1 MKHFTIQDAATL
13 YGVKEWGSGYFG
25 INSKGHLEVYPT
37 QDENLC
43 VDVLEIVNHLKRKGI
58 RTPLNLRFPQILQ
71 DRVEIINEAFK
82 KAIRQYD
89 YDGTYQGVFPV
100 KTNQTKE
107 VVEEI
112 VRAGQKYRS
121 GLEAGSK
128 PELMIALSMD
138 LHPEAVI
145 LCNGYKD
152 EAFIRIALL
161 ARKAGRNVLITVEK
175 MTELP
180 LILKVAKELKV
191 EPLLGLRAKLASM
204 GAGKWEDSAGDQA
217 KFGLTTREILEAV
230 EVLEKRGMLES
241 ILELHFHIGSQITDI
256 RKVKAAMKEATRIY
270 AKLVKLGVPLKYLN
284 VGGGLG
290 VDYDGSRTTFA
301 SSMNYSVHEYAEDVV
316 YTTKD
321 ICTQEQ
327 VPMPDLLSESG
338 RAIVAYHEILVVD
351 IIGLIDT
358 TYTKY
363 NVELTGKEPQVLKE
377 LAYTRDNISV
387 KNFSEMY
394 HDAITQRDEMLT
406 LFNLGYLS
414 LEDRSKGE
422 ILFYEVCRK
431 LDRIL
436 KMKSLKYIPE
446 EFQDLSKSLSD
457 KLIGNFS
464 IFQSLPDHWAI
475 DQLFPAMPVHRLKEK
490 PTLSATICDITC
502 DSDGKVDKFID
513 LKDVRTEIPL
523 HEPRKDEPYYVA
535 FFLTGAYQ
543 DILGMR
549 HNLFGRPN
557 EAHIVVNDDEDFRIQ
572 HIVKADT
579 VEDMLRTVHF
589 DPDLLIGTPTR
600 KGKRGAADASEALAT
615 LMAEERKRHTYLDM

>member
-1 MKHFTIQDAATL
+1 
-13 YGVKEWGSGYFG
+13 
-25 INSKGHLEVYPT
+25 
-37 QDENLC
+37 
-43 VDVLEIVNHLKRKGI
+43 
-58 RTPLNLRFPQILQ
+58 
-71 DRVEIINEAFK
+71 
-82 KAIRQYD
+82 
-89 YDGTYQGVFPV
+89 
-100 KTNQTKE
+100 
-107 VVEEI
+107 
-112 VRAGQKYRS
+112 
-121 GLEAGSK
+121 
-128 PELMIALSMD
+128 
-138 LHPEAVI
+138 
-145 LCNGYKD
+145 
-152 EAFIRIALL
+152 
-161 ARKAGRNVLITVEK
+161 
-175 MTELP
+175 
-180 LILKVAKELKV
+180 
-191 EPLLGLRAKLASM
+191 
-204 GAGKWEDSAGDQA
+204 
-217 KFGLTTREILEAV
+217 
-230 EVLEKRGMLES
+230 
-241 ILELHFHIGSQITDI
+241 
-256 RKVKAAMKEATRIY
+256 
-270 AKLVKLGVPLKYLN
+270 
-284 VGGGLG
+284 
-290 VDYDGSRTTFA
+290 
-301 SSMNYSVHEYAEDVV
+301 
-316 YTTKD
+316 
-321 ICTQEQ
+321 
-327 VPMPDLLSESG
+327 
-338 RAIVAYHEILVVD
+338 
-351 IIGLIDT
+351 
-358 TYTKY
+358 
-363 NVELTGKEPQVLKE
+363 
-377 LAYTRDNISV
+377 
-387 KNFSEMY
+387 MY

-549 HNLFGRPN
+549 HNLFGSPN

-572 HIVKADT
+572 HIVPADT
-579 VEDMLRTVHF
+579 VEDMLRTVHY

-615 LMAEERKRHTYLDM
+615 LMAVERKRHTYLDM